1 MRASALFAVVSIC
14 ASAGLTAEA
23 SGLGVPVMPSAG
35 LFTFVH
41 HEASEN
47 PPPAQMLGTL
57 PAEDWPV
64 TNWYKQSVYDLSNKK
79 IGQIADVLVDHD
91 GKNTAVLIGVRGVLG
106 TREKYVAV
114 PFDNVRFRKKDN
126 SRYPVVN
133 TTKEALKSAPGY
145 LYDRNAGRWAPENAP
160 SSVGQPQR

>member
-1 MRASALFAVVSIC
+1 MRASALFAVISIC

-23 SGLGVPVMPSAG
+23 SGLRVGVMPSAG
-35 LFTFVH
+35 SFTFVH
-41 HEASEN
+41 HEANEN
-47 PPPAQMLGTL
+47 SAAAQMLGTL

-64 TNWYKQSVYDLSNKK
+64 TNWYHQSVYDLSNKK
-79 IGQIADVLVDHD
+79 IGQIADLLVDHD

-106 TREKYVAV
+106 IREKYVAV

-126 SRYPVVN
+126 SWYPVVN
-133 TTKEALKSAPGY
+133 TTKEALKSAAGY
-145 LYDRNAGRWAPENAP
+145 RYDRNAQRWAPENTS